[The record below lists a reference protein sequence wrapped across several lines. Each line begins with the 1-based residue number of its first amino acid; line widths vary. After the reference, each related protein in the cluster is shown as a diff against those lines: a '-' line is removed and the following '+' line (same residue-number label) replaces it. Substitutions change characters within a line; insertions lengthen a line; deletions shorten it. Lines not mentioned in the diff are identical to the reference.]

1 MKNFFKAWSVS
12 LLVDL
17 VLIGLLEWGK
27 VEEPTKGVLIVL
39 FFSMG
44 TVASMAYAACLH
56 DQMREDKIR
65 GWWQ

>member
-1 MKNFFKAWSVS
+1 MKNFLKAWSVS

-44 TVASMAYAACLH
+44 TVASMSYAYCLY
-56 DQMREDKIR
+56 DREL
-65 GWWQ
+65 WQ